1 MKHLEIWRRL
11 TSLLVKKCWEL
22 SFFVLAL
29 IPGVLYIGD
38 SYWDSLQLKLT
49 PLLGK
54 EEPGFGNDLEPLVL
68 EIKHIRHIS
77 SSRGYIICPLKQGD
91 QLQASPEAVS
101 ADNFQ
106 LMPGHHQ
113 RCYQATTKTY
123 RVPYSHLALG
133 VTVTCIYTST
143 LPLVN
148 LLVLILS
155 VWIWALPN
163 LPPLSC
169 GVSKYPEKRWERK
182 SPDRQ
187 MLVLIHFIFTVEWQ
201 HIQCWSLHCV
211 TCFPC
216 GEMYSPIQAP
226 NLLYILSGASYRTRA
241 QPALCDHKS

>member
-29 IPGVLYIGD
+29 IPGVPYIGD

-68 EIKHIRHIS
+68 EIKRIRHIS

-163 LPPLSC
+163 LFPLWAAEWASIPRRDGQGDLQIGKC
-169 GVSKYPEKRWERK
+169 LFSSISFSLWNGSTFSADHY
-182 SPDRQ
+182 
-187 MLVLIHFIFTVEWQ
+187 TV
-201 HIQCWSLHCV
+201 
-211 TCFPC
+211 
-216 GEMYSPIQAP
+216 
-226 NLLYILSGASYRTRA
+226 
-241 QPALCDHKS
+241 